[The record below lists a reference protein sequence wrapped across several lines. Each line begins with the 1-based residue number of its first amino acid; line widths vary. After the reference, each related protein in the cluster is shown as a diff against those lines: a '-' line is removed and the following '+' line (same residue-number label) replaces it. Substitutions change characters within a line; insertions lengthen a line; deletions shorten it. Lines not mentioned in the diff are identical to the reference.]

1 MTTSVARRLAAFQTA
16 PANPQMEKQFMT
28 IANSLAPGSS
38 HPGKDSI
45 ERVANSEQLPHC
57 EVLGFQ
63 DFPGKG
69 FGGAVR
75 LPGEEGRARASLF
88 GNRAFMKEAGL
99 QLPDLLEVAAR
110 RWEEEGAEVLMG
122 GWDGYVRGLMKFV
135 SA

>member
-1 MTTSVARRLAAFQTA
+1 MTTSVARRFAAFQTA

-28 IANSLAPGSS
+28 IANSLAALSS

-45 ERVANSEQLPHC
+45 QRVANTDQLPHC

-75 LPGEEGRARASLF
+75 LPGEDGQARASLI
-88 GNRAFMKEAGL
+88 GTRAFMKEAGL

-110 RWEEEGAEVLMG
+110 RWEAEGAEVLMG

-135 SA
+135 AG